1 MRKLFTIIAILITG
15 LSHAQQDAQ
24 YTNYMYNTLSF
35 NPGYAGSR
43 GSTSIFLSQR
53 SQWVGFE
60 GAPTTNSLSYH
71 TPIGSSNVG
80 IGLSF
85 TNDAIGPVVENQFSV
100 DVSYSL
106 RTSPDYKLAFGF
118 RLSAHMLN
126 IDFMKLNVFNPG
138 DVLAQNNINNRLS
151 PNVGVGLFWYSDKSY
166 LGFSIPNLLETRHIN
181 KDLNSSVS
189 SVSKERLHY
198 HLTAGYVFDI
208 NESILFKPAILT
220 KIVSGAPL
228 QVDISSNF
236 QLYDKFTLGASYR
249 LDAAVSFLAGF
260 QLNQSWFLGYSYDID
275 TNTLSTYNSGSH
287 EVFLRFE
294 IFRSKKVRSPRFF

>member
-100 DVSYSL
+100 D
-106 RTSPDYKLAFGF
+106 
-118 RLSAHMLN
+118 
-126 IDFMKLNVFNPG
+126 
-138 DVLAQNNINNRLS
+138 
-151 PNVGVGLFWYSDKSY
+151 
-166 LGFSIPNLLETRHIN
+166 
-181 KDLNSSVS
+181 
-189 SVSKERLHY
+189 
-198 HLTAGYVFDI
+198 
-208 NESILFKPAILT
+208 
-220 KIVSGAPL
+220 
-228 QVDISSNF
+228 
-236 QLYDKFTLGASYR
+236 
-249 LDAAVSFLAGF
+249 
-260 QLNQSWFLGYSYDID
+260 
-275 TNTLSTYNSGSH
+275 
-287 EVFLRFE
+287 
-294 IFRSKKVRSPRFF
+294 KKVN